1 MNIDVKTIC
10 FIAIPLVRVAVAW
23 GESMER
29 LNALEAAQAEL
40 VNKDQLQVIQVE
52 VKYIAEQVDENKQ
65 ILKNIWGVVNE
76 NSK

>member
-10 FIAIPLVRVAVAW
+10 FVAIPLVGVAVAW

-40 VNKDQLQVIQVE
+40 VNKDQLQVKQVE

>member
-10 FIAIPLVRVAVAW
+10 FIAIPLIGVAAAW

>member
-10 FIAIPLVRVAVAW
+10 FVAISLVGVAVAW